1 LLQRNKNNRTIANKR
16 AFLAR
21 TDCLLHPLKRW
32 ICPKSK
38 DLGHFFWPLSSSS
51 HFLGDDGWT
60 AAATDMTTPKLN
72 PADYLI
78 KILNA
83 KVYDVASES
92 ALETAKNLSRRLGNQ
107 VLLKREDQQPVHSF
121 KLRGAYNK
129 MAHLSPEQ
137 LKKGVICASAGN
149 HAQGVALSASRL
161 GTRAVI
167 VMPTTTPQ
175 VKIDAVKGLGGEVV
189 LFGDSYSDAYNHSVL
204 LQKKQGLS
212 FVHPFDDP
220 DVIAGQG
227 TIAMEM
233 LRQHQGPL
241 DAVFVAIGGG
251 GLISGVA
258 NYIKAVRP
266 GVKVIGVQMN
276 DSNAMIQSVAAK
288 QRVTLPD
295 VGLFSDGTAVKLV
308 GEETF
313 RVASNLVDEYM
324 TVDTDAVCAAIKDI
338 FVDTRSIVEPAGALA
353 VAAIKQYVAAHK
365 CKGQTFAAIL
375 CGANM
380 NFDRLRFVAER
391 ADVGEEK
398 EALFAVTI
406 PEERGSFKRFL
417 ELIGSLPGGPRNVT
431 EFNYRMS
438 DTDKAHV
445 FLGLSTHGKGESTKI
460 TANFNKQ
467 KFTAIDL
474 THDELAKEHIR
485 HMVGGHSA
493 LSQDERLLRFVFPER
508 PGALLKF
515 LSLMRPGWNISLF
528 HYRNQGADYGR
539 ILVGLQ
545 VPPKDDKAFAKF
557 LDTLGYPYAEE
568 TNNPVYKM
576 FLRS

>member
-1 LLQRNKNNRTIANKR
+1 MTSNPRPTAN
-16 AFLAR
+16 L
-21 TDCLLHPLKRW
+21 
-32 ICPKSK
+32 
-38 DLGHFFWPLSSSS
+38 
-51 HFLGDDGWT
+51 
-60 AAATDMTTPKLN
+60 TPF
-72 PADYLI
+72 DYLK
-78 KILNA
+78 KILTA
-83 KVYDVASES
+83 RVYDVAVES
-92 ALETAKNLSRRLGNQ
+92 ALETAQSLSARLGNT

-129 MAHLSPEQ
+129 MAHLSPAQ

-149 HAQGVALSASRL
+149 HAQGVALSAQRL
-161 GTRAVI
+161 GARAVI
-167 VMPTTTPQ
+167 VMPTTTPG
-175 VKIDAVKGLGGEVV
+175 VKVDAVRGFGGEVV
-189 LFGDSYSDAYNHSVL
+189 LFGDSYSDAYTHAVQL
-204 LQKKQGLS
+204 EKKEGLT

-227 TIAMEM
+227 TIAMEL
-233 LRQHQGPL
+233 LRQHQGRL

-266 GVKVIGVQMN
+266 EIKVIGVQMN
-276 DSNAMIQSVAAK
+276 DSDAMAQSAAAHE
-288 QRVTLPD
+288 RVTLTD

-313 RVASNLVDEYM
+313 RVASALVDDYVL
-324 TVDTDAVCAAIKDI
+324 VDTDAVCAAIKDV

-353 VAAIKQYVAAHK
+353 VAAVKQYVATHK
-365 CKGQTFAAIL
+365 TKGETYAAIL

-391 ADVGEEK
+391 AEVGEER

-406 PEERGSFKRFL
+406 PEERGSFRRFC
-417 ELIGSLPGGPRNVT
+417 ELIGDLPSFGGGKALRNVT
-431 EFNYRMS
+431 EFNYRIS
-438 DTDKAHV
+438 DAQQAHV
-445 FLGLSTHGKGESTKI
+445 FVGLTTAAKGESGKIAAHLTKHGFG
-460 TANFNKQ
+460 AL
-467 KFTAIDL
+467 DL

-493 LSQDERLLRFVFPER
+493 LANEERLLRFVFPER

-545 VPPKDDKAFAKF
+545 VPAKDGKAFDKF
-557 LDTLGYPYAEE
+557 LTTLGYPYVEE
-568 TNNPVYKM
+568 TANPVYQM
-576 FLRS
+576 FLQA

>member
-1 LLQRNKNNRTIANKR
+1 MAQATRVFFRPKRVPLMMYTEETMTATTPRTAPRK
-16 AFLAR
+16 A
-21 TDCLLHPLKRW
+21 P
-32 ICPKSK
+32 S
-38 DLGHFFWPLSSSS
+38 PLS
-51 HFLGDDGWT
+51 
-60 AAATDMTTPKLN
+60 

-83 KVYDVASES
+83 RVYDVAVASP
-92 ALETAKNLSRRLGNQ
+92 LEVAAQLSQRLNNT

-129 MAHLSPEQ
+129 MSNLTPAQ

-149 HAQGVALSASRL
+149 HAQGVALSASKL

-175 VKIDAVKGLGGEVV
+175 MKIDAVKQLGGEVV
-189 LFGDSYSDAYNHSVL
+189 LFGDSYSDAYQHSVAL
-204 LQKKQGLS
+204 EKKHGLT

-233 LRQHQGPL
+233 LSQHTGPL

-258 NYIKAVRP
+258 NFIKAVRP
-266 GVKVIGVQMN
+266 EVKVIGVQMN

-288 QRVTLPD
+288 QRVTLAD

-313 RVASNLVDEYM
+313 RVANGLVDGFME
-324 TVDTDAVCAAIKDI
+324 VNTDAVCAAIKDV

-353 VAAIKQYVAAHK
+353 VAAIKQYVAQHK
-365 CKGQTFAAIL
+365 TKGQTYAAIL

-417 ELIGSLPGGPRNVT
+417 ETIGALPGGPRNIT
-431 EFNYRMS
+431 EFNYRMIDPS
-438 DTDKAHV
+438 QAHV
-445 FLGLSTHGKGESTKI
+445 FVGMSTQGKGESSQIAKRL
-460 TANFNKQ
+460 NKQ
-467 KFTAIDL
+467 GFKALDL
-474 THDELAKEHIR
+474 THDELAKEHLR
-485 HMVGGHSA
+485 HMVGGHSS
-493 LSQDERLLRFVFPER
+493 LSQDERLMRFEFPER

-539 ILVGLQ
+539 IVVGLQ
-545 VPPKDDKAFAKF
+545 VPPKDNKAFDQF
-557 LDTLGYPYAEE
+557 LATLGYPHAEE
-568 TNNPVYKM
+568 TQNPAYRL
-576 FLRS
+576 FLRN